1 MELRSDK
8 VILHDAS
15 ACFSE
20 DEWTLLQN
28 WEKELYKNVM
38 KEIDQ
43 ALRSLGSVITSMV
56 FSVRAKEKQKLCPID
71 TLQFERRQ
79 NINASPSSNLTS
91 TAFSLSAKENDKLAP
106 VDNKP
111 AESNH
116 HHVYS
121 SNHMMAKPDTLLKLN
136 NKETLHLNI
145 LQEPEAIQRSDCR
158 RAGNERFQHFRSDV
172 PSRKGEELVSVFQGH
187 LSAEIRESST
197 DPTSGQEVASLC
209 IKEEEDTYNV
219 DYQNGKSLETS
230 TCLQDDGRINSQR
243 NAGEHIQY
251 TKTTTPYEVS
261 SEATTSKAQQSWQT
275 ETNSRCQ
282 LWSEHSWE
290 MRRGRINSIQSGFS
304 NSEHSSSYPGWTKE
318 SISQRYK
325 GKSNLRNSP
334 FHHNLSS
341 MQHNQMLYTCT
352 ECGKSYSLKGELVKH
367 MQSHSRVRRYACS
380 DCGKSFFWKANLT
393 THQSTHTGDKPYACS
408 FCHKTFSR
416 KGNLQ
421 GHIRIHTGERPY
433 KCTECGKRFTW
444 KCNLKKHQLSH

>member
-8 VILHDAS
+8 EQVILHDAS

-43 ALRSLGSVITSMV
+43 ALRSL
-56 FSVRAKEKQKLCPID
+56 D
-71 TLQFERRQ
+71 
-79 NINASPSSNLTS
+79 
-91 TAFSLSAKENDKLAP
+91 
-106 VDNKP
+106 
-111 AESNH
+111 
-116 HHVYS
+116 
-121 SNHMMAKPDTLLKLN
+121 HMMAKPDTLLKLN

-158 RAGNERFQHFRSDV
+158 RAGFQHFRSDV